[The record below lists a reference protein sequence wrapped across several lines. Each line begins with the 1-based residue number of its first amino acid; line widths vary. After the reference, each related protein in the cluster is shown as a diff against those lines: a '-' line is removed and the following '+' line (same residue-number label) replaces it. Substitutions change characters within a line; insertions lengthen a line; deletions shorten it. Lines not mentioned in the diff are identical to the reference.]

1 MGIKITELASACKL
15 VGNELTPLIQSTET
29 RQTAVSSVFTALT
42 SQNDGRYVT
51 SIQASCNQGCITFTG
66 AGNGNLNLGV
76 AQTSNVVFAGVVANG
91 DIVVANPH
99 KLCSRGVFCA
109 SSNVTIDGALQTKGN
124 MIFGNAIADTVCF
137 NACDITVANG
147 LPAGV
152 DNSVVILDSDNT
164 IRVDEINPKV
174 WGNRLVDIYNS
185 TVTVAK
191 IPRFYTSGGTV
202 EDSVISDNGSTVTVA
217 GNLTV
222 TGTSQYDNNVSI
234 SNSKSLTVT
243 GDLTV
248 GGNLTLTNLPT
259 SDPGVSGRV
268 WRSGTTL
275 KISCST

>member
-1 MGIKITELASACKL
+1 MGIKITELTSACKL

-42 SQNDGRYVT
+42 AQSDGRYVCGV
-51 SIQASCNQGCITFTG
+51 SSPSQGSLNFLG
-66 AGNGNLNLGV
+66 AGVGGVSVGLGP
-76 AQTSNVVFAGVVANG
+76 TNSVVFAGVVANG

-109 SSNVTIDGALQTKGN
+109 SSNVTIDGALQTNGN

-137 NACDITVANG
+137 NACNITVANG

-174 WGNRLVDIYNS
+174 WGNKLVDTYNS

-222 TGTSQYDNNVSI
+222 TGTSQYDNNANI
-234 SNSKSLTVT
+234 SCSLTVT
-243 GDLTV
+243 GNLTV

-275 KISCST
+275 KISSST

>member
-1 MGIKITELASACKL
+1 MGIKITELTSACKL

-42 SQNDGRYVT
+42 AQSDGRYVCGV
-51 SIQASCNQGCITFTG
+51 SSPSQGSLNFLG
-66 AGNGNLNLGV
+66 AGVGGVSVGLGP
-76 AQTSNVVFAGVVANG
+76 TNSVVFAGVVANG

-109 SSNVTIDGALQTKGN
+109 SSNVTIDGALQTNGN

-174 WGNRLVDIYNS
+174 WGNKLVDTYNS

-222 TGTSQYDNNVSI
+222 TGTSQYDNNANI
-234 SNSKSLTVT
+234 SCSLTVT
-243 GDLTV
+243 GNLTV

-268 WRSGTTL
+268 WRSGTAL